1 MTVMEISDDMFFM
14 AATFASFRAS
24 TAALCYLKRE
34 LHKMAST
41 LRLLQAHISLAHYA
55 VDMPDR
61 GKQGEVDMLSQVVNQ
76 SNAL

>member
-1 MTVMEISDDMFFM
+1 
-14 AATFASFRAS
+14 
-24 TAALCYLKRE
+24 
-34 LHKMAST
+34 MAST

-61 GKQGEVDMLSQVVNQ
+61 GKQGEEDMLSQVVNQ